1 MLASTTAATPW
12 GVEARPVQVEVDTHH
27 GLPQVHIV
35 GLPDAAVRESR
46 ERVRT
51 AIRNCGFHLDPLAVV
66 INLAPA
72 DLRKEGNH
80 LDLAIALALLA
91 SQGHLPQAALVER
104 LFCGE
109 LGLDGAIRPVR
120 GGLAIADLAVRLG
133 VREILLPAANAGE
146 ASALEAVRIIAVRT
160 LTDAVRHVLGAA
172 PIGAAAPPSFG
183 ARAPRLAAPDLSQV
197 RGQQLAKRCL
207 EVAAAGG
214 HNLLLL
220 GPPGSGKTMLAR
232 CLPGLLPPL
241 TQTEAIAVTKIH
253 SLAAEQPPAGLVR
266 ERPFRSPHTGTST
279 AGMIGGGPQ
288 PRPGEASLAHL
299 GVLFLD
305 ELPEFRRDTLEA
317 LRQPLEEGLVSVVR
331 ARARLV
337 FPARFALLAAMN
349 PCPCGHLGDPRHAC
363 TCLAPLIERYRSR
376 ISGPLLDR
384 IDLHVELPA
393 ISIRELQAGPG
404 EPSAAVAARIDAAR
418 SVQLARFGA
427 ASPNPVNAAMS
438 TEVLQRHCR
447 LDAAGQRL
455 LDAAFE
461 RLGLSARALDRI
473 LKVAR
478 TLADLAASPT
488 LRAAHVAEAI
498 QYRVLD
504 RRFSG

>member
-12 GVEARPVQVEVDTHH
+12 GVEARPVQVEVDAHH

-35 GLPDAAVRESR
+35 GLADAAVRESR

-51 AIRNCGFHLDPLAVV
+51 AIRNCGYQLDPLAV
-66 INLAPA
+66 IISLAPA

-91 SQGHLPQAALVER
+91 SQGHLPQAALAGR

-120 GGLAIADLAVRLG
+120 GGLAIADLGARLG

-146 ASALEAVRIIAVRT
+146 ASALEAARVIPVGT
-160 LTDAVRHVLGAA
+160 LAAAVRHLLGAE
-172 PIGAAAPPSFG
+172 PLAAASPPRFG
-183 ARAPRLAAPDLSQV
+183 DAAPRPAAPDLAEV
-197 RGQQLAKRCL
+197 RGQEVAKRGL

-214 HNLLLL
+214 HNLLFL
-220 GPPGSGKTMLAR
+220 GPPGSGKTLLAR

-241 TQTEAIAVTKIH
+241 TQPEAIAVTKIH
-253 SLAAEQPPAGLVR
+253 SVAAEQPPAGLLR

-279 AGMIGGGPQ
+279 AGMIGGGPS

-317 LRQPLEEGLVSVVR
+317 LRQPLEEGMVSVVR
-331 ARARLV
+331 ARARLL

-363 TCLAPLIERYRSR
+363 TCLSPAIERYRSR

-384 IDLHVELPA
+384 IDLHIELPA
-393 ISIRELQAGPG
+393 ISLRELRAAPG
-404 EPSAAVAARIDAAR
+404 EPSAVVARRIQAARDR
-418 SVQLARFGA
+418 QLARFGA
-427 ASPNPVNAAMS
+427 ASPNPVNSAM
-438 TEVLQRHCR
+438 TPDDLRRHCR
-447 LDAAGQRL
+447 VDAAGQRL
-455 LDAAFE
+455 LDQAFE
-461 RLGLSARALDRI
+461 KLGLSARALDRI

-478 TLADLAASPT
+478 TVADLEGAAALTPT
-488 LRAAHVAEAI
+488 HLAEAI
-498 QYRVLD
+498 QYRALD
-504 RRFSG
+504 RRLAG

>member
-12 GVEARPVQVEVDTHH
+12 GVEARPVQVEVDAHH

-35 GLPDAAVRESR
+35 GLADAAVRESR

-51 AIRNCGFHLDPLAVV
+51 AIRNCGFHLEPRSVI

-91 SQGHLPQAALVER
+91 SEGHLPQGALVDR

-120 GGLAIADLAVRLG
+120 GGLAIADLGARLG

-146 ASALEAVRIIAVRT
+146 ASALEAVRVIAVGT
-160 LTDAVRHVLGAA
+160 LTAAVRHLLGAEPLA
-172 PIGAAAPPSFG
+172 AASPPPFDAAAPRCP
-183 ARAPRLAAPDLSQV
+183 APDIAEV
-197 RGQQLAKRCL
+197 RGQEVAKRGL
-207 EVAAAGG
+207 EVAAGGG
-214 HNLLLL
+214 HNLLFL
-220 GPPGSGKTMLAR
+220 GPPGSGKTLLAR

-241 TQTEAIAVTKIH
+241 TQSEAIAVTKIH
-253 SLAAEQPPAGLVR
+253 SLAAEQPPAGLLR

-279 AGMIGGGPQ
+279 AGMIGGGPN

-331 ARARLV
+331 ARARLL

-363 TCLAPLIERYRSR
+363 TCLSPLIERYRGR

-393 ISIRELQAGPG
+393 ISLRELRAAPG
-404 EPSAAVAARIDAAR
+404 EPSATVARRIEAARDR
-418 SVQLARFGA
+418 QLARFGA
-427 ASPNPVNAAMS
+427 ASASPVNAAM
-438 TEVLQRHCR
+438 TPDALRRHCR

-455 LDAAFE
+455 LDQAFE
-461 RLGLSARALDRI
+461 KLGLSARALDRI

-478 TLADLAASPT
+478 TVADLEGAPAIRP
-488 LRAAHVAEAI
+488 AHLAEAI
-498 QYRVLD
+498 QYRALD
-504 RRFSG
+504 RRFLG